1 MTLPV
6 PASPGPQPA
15 NRQLTAFVWA
25 LLVVGLMAVIAAGV
39 REIWISSERQEV
51 RPLPIYGQIPDFRLI
66 ERDGQPRTL
75 ADCQGEIWFA
85 AFFFSS
91 CPGPCPVLSSRLA
104 ELAQAVGRTKG
115 RVRVV
120 SITVDPAVDTPER
133 LRAYAQK
140 YGAGKNWWFLTGP
153 LPEIYRIAREG
164 FKLAVEENPPETVAQ
179 NGKMLHSTKIAM
191 VDGQGRVRGYYN
203 GTDADLLARVLPD
216 LGDLMRE
223 SREVSSK

>member
-1 MTLPV
+1 M
-6 PASPGPQPA
+6 
-15 NRQLTAFVWA
+15 
-25 LLVVGLMAVIAAGV
+25 
-39 REIWISSERQEV
+39 
-51 RPLPIYGQIPDFRLI
+51 
-66 ERDGQPRTL
+66 
-75 ADCQGEIWFA
+75 
-85 AFFFSS
+85 
-91 CPGPCPVLSSRLA
+91 
-104 ELAQAVGRTKG
+104 
-115 RVRVV
+115 V

-164 FKLAVEENPPETVAQ
+164 FKLAVEENPPEAVAQ

-223 SREVSSK
+223 SVEGNPK

>member
-1 MTLPV
+1 
-6 PASPGPQPA
+6 
-15 NRQLTAFVWA
+15 
-25 LLVVGLMAVIAAGV
+25 MAVIAAGV

-51 RPLPIYGQIPDFRLI
+51 RSLPIYGQIPDFRLI

-75 ADCQGEIWFA
+75 ADCRGEIWFA

-115 RVRVV
+115 KVRVV

-164 FKLAVEENPPETVAQ
+164 FKLAVEENPPEAVAQ

-223 SREVSSK
+223 SREVPSK

>member
-1 MTLPV
+1 
-6 PASPGPQPA
+6 
-15 NRQLTAFVWA
+15 
-25 LLVVGLMAVIAAGV
+25 
-39 REIWISSERQEV
+39 
-51 RPLPIYGQIPDFRLI
+51 
-66 ERDGQPRTL
+66 
-75 ADCQGEIWFA
+75 
-85 AFFFSS
+85 
-91 CPGPCPVLSSRLA
+91 
-104 ELAQAVGRTKG
+104 
-115 RVRVV
+115 VV
-120 SITVDPAVDTPER
+120 SITVDPVVDTPER

-140 YGAGKNWWFLTGP
+140 YGAGKNWWFLTGS

-223 SREVSSK
+223 SREVPSK

>member
-1 MTLPV
+1 VTLPV

-51 RPLPIYGQIPDFRLI
+51 RALPIYGQIPDFRLI

-75 ADCQGEIWFA
+75 ADCRDEIWFA

-115 RVRVV
+115 KVRVV

-223 SREVSSK
+223 SREVPSK

>member
-1 MTLPV
+1 M
-6 PASPGPQPA
+6 
-15 NRQLTAFVWA
+15 
-25 LLVVGLMAVIAAGV
+25 
-39 REIWISSERQEV
+39 WISSERQEV
-51 RPLPIYGQIPDFRLI
+51 RVLPIYGQIPDFRLI

-75 ADCQGEIWFA
+75 NDCNGEIWFA
-85 AFFFSS
+85 AFFFAS

-104 ELAQAVGRTKG
+104 ELAQAVGRTQGK
-115 RVRVV
+115 VRVV
-120 SITVDPAVDTPER
+120 SITVDPATDTPER
-133 LRAYAQK
+133 LQAYAQQ

-153 LPEIYRIAREG
+153 LSEIYRIAREG
-164 FKLAVEENPPETVAQ
+164 FKLAVEENPPEAVAQ

-223 SREVSSK
+223 SAEGSPK

>member
-1 MTLPV
+1 VTLPV

-51 RPLPIYGQIPDFRLI
+51 RALPIYGQIPDFRLI
-66 ERDGQPRTL
+66 ERDGQPRAL

-115 RVRVV
+115 KVRVV

-133 LRAYAQK
+133 LRVYAQK

-223 SREVSSK
+223 SREVPSK

>member
-1 MTLPV
+1 
-6 PASPGPQPA
+6 
-15 NRQLTAFVWA
+15 
-25 LLVVGLMAVIAAGV
+25 
-39 REIWISSERQEV
+39 
-51 RPLPIYGQIPDFRLI
+51 
-66 ERDGQPRTL
+66 
-75 ADCQGEIWFA
+75 
-85 AFFFSS
+85 
-91 CPGPCPVLSSRLA
+91 
-104 ELAQAVGRTKG
+104 
-115 RVRVV
+115 VV

-133 LRAYAQK
+133 LRAYAQN

-164 FKLAVEENPPETVAQ
+164 FKLAVEENPPEAVAQ

-223 SREVSSK
+223 SAEDSPK

>member
-1 MTLPV
+1 MTL

-25 LLVVGLMAVIAAGV
+25 LLVVGLIAVIAAGV

-51 RPLPIYGQIPDFRLI
+51 RSLPIYGQ
-66 ERDGQPRTL
+66 
-75 ADCQGEIWFA
+75 IWFA

-115 RVRVV
+115 KVRVV

-223 SREVSSK
+223 SREVPSQ

>member
-25 LLVVGLMAVIAAGV
+25 LLVVGLIAVIAAGV

-51 RPLPIYGQIPDFRLI
+51 RSLPIYGQIPDFRLI

-115 RVRVV
+115 KVRVV

-164 FKLAVEENPPETVAQ
+164 FKLAVEENPPEAVAQ
-179 NGKMLHSTKIAM
+179 SGKMLHSTKIAM

-223 SREVSSK
+223 SAEGSPK